1 MSRTDVVAD
10 VLVYLCFHRFV
21 FAGIGTPD
29 SSYHITEA
37 DGVLCPRQ
45 QVADSITSIEVGF

>member
-45 QVADSITSIEVGF
+45 QVADSITSIEV